1 MMHLYLS
8 ALPIIIASGAV
19 ILFIIGY
26 IAHSF
31 FGDNNDI
38 EETAEYLLK
47 KEYNVDV
54 EFSGK
59 KSDSNV

>member
-47 KEYNVDV
+47 KEYNI
-54 EFSGK
+54 
-59 KSDSNV
+59 